1 MAEKK
6 LLTRIIMNHGEWASY
21 SGKVAKDGEVIYV
34 KVGTTQANGQVSEP
48 IWMQKIGDGVTQVQ
62 NLPWV
67 VAPAADVYAWAKKAS
82 LDPTDLPAIPGLK
95 LGITVT
101 VTGTGNAVTD
111 ASWDAESK
119 TLTLTKGETFATKAE
134 FDAHTHDDKADK
146 VIGATAGNFA
156 GLDEGGNLTDSGK
169 KAADFATAG
178 HTHEITAT
186 DDDIVIATGGPLS
199 VDVKHKEELGAGAS
213 YAHTA
218 STGVS
223 TFGGT
228 ATINVPQL
236 TVNKYGH
243 ITAIADET
251 VQISLPTPEEV
262 TLPSVVD
269 TEVEGQ
275 VVVEVDQTD
284 GEIAV
289 SRKAID
295 VVYGEDGF
303 IKLAIDGTAIG
314 TGFDASDFVKDS
326 YLSSASYD
334 DETHILTLTFIDNE
348 DKLQPIT
355 VDLSTLVDV
364 YSADEVT
371 LTKDGSTFKIKDGGV
386 GTTQIANKAVT
397 TDKIADLAVTEA
409 KIDTDAVTTA
419 KIKDANVTKAKL
431 AKEVTD
437 LIDSKQD
444 QFATLEKVPGMGIA
458 GIDIYAMS
466 QLKLRGNQVDIGD
479 NNTSIINATTSNG
492 GKFNYNGKEVAV
504 KDDLVHNHNG
514 VYKPLQGPVYDPTA
528 NGKSLT
534 FIDTISQD
542 NEGVITATKKN
553 VNLDDYALKSEIP
566 TDFGVT
572 KVSTTANNGLKVTP
586 VSGTGDVTI
595 DIDDT
600 VVFILDG
607 GTASDL
613 K

>member
-1 MAEKK
+1 MAEKR

-21 SGKVAKDGEVIYV
+21 AGKVAKDGEVIYV

-48 IWMQKIGDGVTQVQ
+48 IWMQKIGDDVTQVQ

-82 LDPTDLPAIPGLK
+82 LDPGDLPAIPGDK

-111 ASWDAESK
+111 ASWDKTSK

-146 VIGATAGNFA
+146 VTGATAGNFA

-251 VQISLPTPEEV
+251 VTISLPTPEEV
-262 TLPSVVD
+262 TLPSFVDSEEPGKVV
-269 TEVEGQ
+269 TK
-275 VVVEVDQTD
+275 VDQTD

-303 IKLAIDGTAIG
+303 IKLAIGGTSIG

-371 LTKDGSTFKIKDGGV
+371 LTKNGSTFKIKDGGV

-397 TDKIADLAVTEA
+397 IDKIADLAVTEA
-409 KIDTDAVTTA
+409 KIAADAVTTA

-431 AKEVTD
+431 EQAVQDT
-437 LIDSKQD
+437 LDSVAGKQD
-444 QFATLEKVPGMGIA
+444 QFATLTKESNSIKAVTIAASSNVTLSSAGTINLSAGTEVNVTNALKVNDKSVSVEGHKH
-458 GIDIYAMS
+458 DE
-466 QLKLRGNQVDIGD
+466 L
-479 NNTSIINATTSNG
+479 
-492 GKFNYNGKEVAV
+492 
-504 KDDLVHNHNG
+504 
-514 VYKPLQGPVYDPTA
+514 YKKIQTPVSDPTA

-572 KVSTTANNGLKVTP
+572 KVSTTANNGLKIT
-586 VSGTGDVTI
+586 STGTDGTGDVTI
-595 DIDDT
+595 DIDDQ

-613 K
+613 

>member
-1 MAEKK
+1 MAEKR

-21 SGKVAKDGEVIYV
+21 AGKVAKDGEVIYV

-48 IWMQKIGDGVTQVQ
+48 IWMQKIGDGETQVQ

-82 LDPTDLPAIPGLK
+82 LDPNDLPAIPGLK

-111 ASWDAESK
+111 ASWDATSK

-146 VIGATAGNFA
+146 VTGATAGNFA
-156 GLDEGGNLTDSGK
+156 GLDENGNLTDSGK

-199 VDVKHKEELGAGAS
+199 VDVKHKEELGTGAS
-213 YAHTA
+213 YTHTA

-251 VQISLPTPEEV
+251 VTISLPTPEEV
-262 TLPSVVD
+262 TLPTVVD
-269 TEVEGQ
+269 TEVPGQ
-275 VVVEVDQTD
+275 VVVEVDETAGVID
-284 GEIAV
+284 V
-289 SRKAID
+289 KRKAID

-334 DETHILTLTFIDNE
+334 DKTHILTLTFIDNE

-386 GTTQIANKAVT
+386 GTTQIADKAVT

-409 KIDTDAVTTA
+409 KIATDAVTTA

-444 QFATLEKVPGMGIA
+444 QFAELTKEGNSIKAVTIAAPSNVTLSSAGTINLSAGTEVNVTNALKVNDKSVSVEGHKHVVA
-458 GIDIYAMS
+458 DITDYATDVAAKIKVETDARTAADTDL
-466 QLKLRGNQVDIGD
+466 QNQI
-479 NNTSIINATTSNG
+479 T
-492 GKFNYNGKEVAV
+492 AV
-504 KDDLVHNHNG
+504 KATADTALQSITTTQNG
-514 VYKPLQGPVYDPTA
+514 
-528 NGKSLT
+528 
-534 FIDTISQD
+534 
-542 NEGVITATKKN
+542 
-553 VNLDDYALKSEIP
+553 
-566 TDFGVT
+566 
-572 KVSTTANNGLKVTP
+572 GLKVTNKNQ
-586 VSGTGDVTI
+586 I

-600 VVFILDG
+600 IVFILDG

-613 K
+613 